1 MIAEGNSK
9 HVQKENEIAEK
20 DFLLE
25 ELNKKIAT
33 LDGNKSDL
41 ETQLVFQEEQLQE
54 EMVKYKELQVEY
66 ETLSNDQAIFDLNK
80 HREEMKER
88 N

>member
-1 MIAEGNSK
+1 
-9 HVQKENEIAEK
+9 
-20 DFLLE
+20 
-25 ELNKKIAT
+25 
-33 LDGNKSDL
+33 
-41 ETQLVFQEEQLQE
+41 
-54 EMVKYKELQVEY
+54 MVKYKELQVEY